1 MNQEYRVVA
10 LKYQERDRTQYY
22 GVQTIKVADSY
33 PAIYQSVYGPD
44 TLVDCNKW
52 IADNSVYEWDDF
64 IFGPKWIHFLL
75 THWLAAFLVMLIP
88 TVLLAVFVWII
99 QWHDFDSFYFVVSV
113 GAAVA
118 AALYTLWPAKVAPT
132 LRYLLENGRF
142 KEKSGLTSAEF
153 IHDFQAKLSHPLH
166 TLWFWFTIIIGAG
179 LLFVF
184 NALHKRGLFHGLV
197 ASTDIMFDLGRALHW
212 LIIPTFIWILFG
224 AFGISAL
231 GTVSKFINKLSKE
244 FEIDVAPW
252 HPDKS
257 GGFAVLSEL
266 NMLMALP
273 VLLATFLLGF
283 YSIFGTAWLPSE
295 DESNCETQSTTTEQ
309 ITEYVDG
316 SVETLTQTLSSELCP
331 PTATTEHED
340 EISAGTKQDSTIL
353 EILDMTPKEAIINFT
368 TIGVIILLVL
378 LVGIFGIPMWNI
390 HLEMVKEKNRYE
402 NKHALEADRLQEFIE
417 SKQLPGEAEG
427 VPSIEIPDEVTKA
440 QERLDNLKEKLAAYP
455 TWPVPVR
462 IRAVVLTSNIPALL
476 GLILNLD
483 TISESILKRLF
494 GVE

>member
-1 MNQEYRVVA
+1 
-10 LKYQERDRTQYY
+10 
-22 GVQTIKVADSY
+22 
-33 PAIYQSVYGPD
+33 
-44 TLVDCNKW
+44 
-52 IADNSVYEWDDF
+52 
-64 IFGPKWIHFLL
+64 
-75 THWLAAFLVMLIP
+75 
-88 TVLLAVFVWII
+88 
-99 QWHDFDSFYFVVSV
+99 
-113 GAAVA
+113 
-118 AALYTLWPAKVAPT
+118 
-132 LRYLLENGRF
+132 
-142 KEKSGLTSAEF
+142 
-153 IHDFQAKLSHPLH
+153 
-166 TLWFWFTIIIGAG
+166 
-179 LLFVF
+179 
-184 NALHKRGLFHGLV
+184 
-197 ASTDIMFDLGRALHW
+197 
-212 LIIPTFIWILFG
+212 
-224 AFGISAL
+224 
-231 GTVSKFINKLSKE
+231 
-244 FEIDVAPW
+244 
-252 HPDKS
+252 
-257 GGFAVLSEL
+257 
-266 NMLMALP
+266 MLMALP

-402 NKHALEADRLQEFIE
+402 NKYALEADRLQEFIE